1 MKTQINANDL
11 NHDLDDL
18 RISRIRFNDGWL
30 FLKAFFLRIRITR
43 IIGFTGCYL
52 MMVRYA
58 QVMEGTNRK
67 ERKVHKGKRFQRDLK
82 ISSCSSCSSFN
93 PGHLHH
99 ICDFLKS
106 KSYTESI
113 NTKLKSY
120 PVHPLILDIL
130 IQTKIYFPPR
140 HKGAKAQR
148 RYPVHP

>member
-1 MKTQINANDL
+1 
-11 NHDLDDL
+11 
-18 RISRIRFNDGWL
+18 
-30 FLKAFFLRIRITR
+30 
-43 IIGFTGCYL
+43 

-82 ISSCSSCSSFN
+82 ISSCSSFN

-99 ICDFLKS
+99 ICDILKSKSALHKCGMFFVCRDVPWNVSTRGLNICNIVFIPKISNTS

-120 PVHPLILDIL
+120 PVNPLILDIL
-130 IQTKIYFPPR
+130 IQTKIYFPQR